1 MQHRHSELRTCQ
13 LPPAHSIL
21 KRVFNTPEKVKELAL
36 ACGVKT
42 THVHK
47 WLRGGESS
55 APSDLDRLCKVIF
68 LAATFGEEGIS
79 GAGLIADYVREY
91 FLTIVEQSA
100 TPYADEQDRVS
111 DSSELLREATD
122 AVNALVSGAIC
133 RNPQRIGQAARQGR
147 RGHQPPERHA
157 DGGAEMSAQ
166 PQPKSTPQA
175 RAIFGLAKER
185 GLDEADCAPSSRGDE
200 SCRAGR

>member
-111 DSSELLREATD
+111 NSPSCCARRPTQSTRWCRVCHLPKPSTNWSSCAT
-122 AVNALVSGAIC
+122 
-133 RNPQRIGQAARQGR
+133 R
-147 RGHQPPERHA
+147 
-157 DGGAEMSAQ
+157 
-166 PQPKSTPQA
+166 PKRSSTA
-175 RAIFGLAKER
+175 
-185 GLDEADCAPSSRGDE
+185 
-200 SCRAGR
+200 